1 MIERIDPVRFYE
13 SNILSPDK
21 YSGYRKRSSDARHS
35 AGATLRWRQSK
46 VRSRNAIELLWGAV
60 PKPENSCLSKGKT
73 RNKTSAEVETGKE
86 RLFGAAVGAAF
97 RLFIREYS

>member
-1 MIERIDPVRFYE
+1 MAAEQGAQQECNRTSLGSGPKTRE
-13 SNILSPDK
+13 LS
-21 YSGYRKRSSDARHS
+21 
-35 AGATLRWRQSK
+35 
-46 VRSRNAIELLWGAV
+46 
-60 PKPENSCLSKGKT
+60 LSKGKT